1 VSFGHPEGECTVSAG
16 DVVWGFILLLLFGL
30 PFCGFGFLLLRRAVW
45 LSRNG
50 IRVEGLVVDQYVD
63 PKDPDGT
70 SYPVVEFVD
79 RAGVRRRHRLRVS
92 GSGDP
97 PVGRPVSLV
106 YDPERTENVSG
117 TSLLQLWLA
126 PCLLCLS
133 GGMAVLLGAGLIA
146 GVLPSN

>member
-1 VSFGHPEGECTVSAG
+1 MSAG
-16 DVVWGFILLLLFGL
+16 GVVWGFILLLFFGL
-30 PFCGFGFLLLRRAVW
+30 PFFGLGVLVLRRAIG

-50 IRVEGLVVDQYVD
+50 IRIEGLVVDQYTD

-79 RAGVRRRHRLRVS
+79 RAGTRRRHRLRQS

-97 PVGRPVSLV
+97 PVGQPISLV

-117 TSLLQLWLA
+117 TTFLQLWLA
-126 PCLLCLS
+126 PCVLCLG

-146 GVLPSN
+146 GILPTR